1 MKKYLNEDLIKIIIS
16 IIIIIISFLFN
27 NNLRLILLLL
37 SYIIISYE
45 MYIESFKDIIKGEI
59 FNENFLMI
67 IATIGAF
74 YIGSTLESVLVILLF
89 QIGEYLSDLAVNKS
103 KESITSLM
111 SLKIKEISIVL
122 NNEVKSISPEKVAI
136 NDIIIIKNGE
146 MIPVDGVIIE
156 GNTHLDTS
164 SLTGESKLLKAKEG
178 DKVLSGFINKDNVI
192 KIKATTNYKNSTTQR
207 IIEMIEKSEDKK
219 SNYESFIR
227 KFSKVYTPIIVVL
240 AVLITL
246 IPTILGYNIHEWLYR
261 SLIFIVTSCPCA
273 LVISVPLGYF
283 CGIGRTSKE
292 GVVVKGAKELENLKE
307 IDYLILDKTGTITEG
322 VFEVTKI
329 DTKMKKEEFLKL
341 VASAEVHSNHPIAK
355 AIKDKYNDELLDV
368 TNYKEIPGKGIRCKI
383 NNKDILVGNNKLLE
397 ENNIIFTPSPDIG
410 TIIYLAEG
418 KNYKGYLVISD
429 KIKESSKNIK
439 NLNEIINKE
448 IIVLS
453 GDNNNIVKDVC
464 NKIGIKK
471 YFGELLPLDKVAK
484 VEDFKKDGK
493 VLFVGDGINDAPV
506 IKMSDV
512 GVSVGG
518 IGSDVTIEAS
528 DVVLMSEDITKIGQA
543 IKISKLTSRK
553 VTTAIIFALVI
564 KFSVLLMAILG
575 ISTILLAVFADVGV
589 TLLAILYVL
598 TIFYTKI

>member
-16 IIIIIISFLFN
+16 IILIIISFLFK

-329 DTKMKKEEFLKL
+329 DTKLKKEEFLKL

-439 NLNEIINKE
+439 SLNEIINKE

>member
-16 IIIIIISFLFN
+16 IILIIISFLFK

-74 YIGSTLESVLVILLF
+74 YIGSTLESVLVISLF

-178 DKVLSGFINKDNVI
+178 DKDNVI

-575 ISTILLAVFADVGV
+575 ISTILLAVFA
-589 TLLAILYVL
+589 LPL
-598 TIFYTKI
+598 KQ

>member
-16 IIIIIISFLFN
+16 IILIIISFLFN

-439 NLNEIINKE
+439 SLNEIINKE